1 MSYELL
7 KKWLDDSSSVTE
19 EEIDQTNND
28 LMEELPTGP
37 NICLMAAL
45 GAIQDPDVD
54 SSETHLIVEERV
66 NKYEQEINW

>member
-7 KKWLDDSSSVTE
+7 KRWLDDSSSVTE
-19 EEIDQTNND
+19 EEIDQAYES
-28 LMEELPTGP
+28 LMQEIPIGS

-45 GAIQDPDVD
+45 GAIQDPEVD
-54 SSETHLIVEERV
+54 GDDMIGIVEERV